1 MMNCPKDNTPLE
13 THDLSAAKVQ
23 ECPSC
28 RGVWFEKGE
37 LDKAKNSVDP
47 DLGWMEVDL
56 WMDQEGY
63 NLSLSPLSCPRD
75 GQPMVSIAF
84 TGGPDTTKIAA
95 IEGNAS
101 SEVVADSEATAR
113 PIPSPLSPIIVDH
126 CLKCGGVWLDQ
137 NEFGQI
143 IAALEQELISKP
155 ESEYLRESLQEA
167 AEVVAHPR
175 KFASEWRDF
184 LTVTRLMQYRILSE
198 NPRLRDALAA
208 YARSTPFK

>member
-1 MMNCPKDNTPLE
+1 MMNCPKDNSPLE
-13 THDLSAAKVQ
+13 THDLGAARVE
-23 ECPSC
+23 ECPTC
-28 RGVWFEKGE
+28 RGVWFDRGE
-37 LDKAKNSVDP
+37 LDKAKDSIDP

-56 WMDQEGY
+56 WMDQESY

-84 TGGPDTTKIAA
+84 TGESASTKSAA
-95 IEGNAS
+95 PEGDPS
-101 SEVVADSEATAR
+101 SEELTGSETGTR
-113 PIPSPLSPIIVDH
+113 PIPSPLSPVIVDH

-143 IAALEQELISKP
+143 IAALEQELVSKP

-184 LTVTRLMQYRILSE
+184 LTVTRLMQYRILSD

>member
-13 THDLSAAKVQ
+13 THDLGAAQVE
-23 ECPSC
+23 ECPTC
-28 RGVWFEKGE
+28 RGVWFERGD

-47 DLGWMEVDL
+47 DLGWMEIDL
-56 WMDQEGY
+56 WMDQDRY
-63 NLSLSPLSCPRD
+63 SLSHSPLSCPRD
-75 GQPMVSIAF
+75 SQPLVSIAF
-84 TGGPDTTKIAA
+84 TGEAA
-95 IEGNAS
+95 STSGAAPEESASEAGANSAGGAS
-101 SEVVADSEATAR
+101 ST
-113 PIPSPLSPIIVDH
+113 PYPLPPVIIDH
-126 CLKCGGVWLDQ
+126 CLKCGGLWLDQ
-137 NEFGQI
+137 DEFGRI

-155 ESEYLRESLQEA
+155 ESEYIRESLQEA

-175 KFASEWRDF
+175 RFASEWRDF